1 MSRRETKK
9 NRREILE
16 RPEVSDRLVVVFR
29 IGFLLATLG
38 LAALWTVSLV
48 QFLAANSAG
57 TLTTYKI
64 GLGVVYLIA
73 TGLAAAGAL
82 TLVVMKVDEQT
93 AHRARVIVRWTLGAL
108 TVSAVFAIFSLG
120 LHWVL
125 LIYLYLFAWMIF
137 FQIRTDP
144 RLDHSKE
151 LHNPWDTNKQLEKR
165 GYISLNFF
173 NLFWVFMVAS
183 VVGLIVEVI
192 FHALTRGGYQDRAG
206 VLWGPFSPIYG
217 FGAVLMTIALNR
229 FWKRSKFV
237 IFLIAGVIGSAFEFF
252 VSFFLES
259 AFGIVAWDYSGTFLS
274 IDGRTNF
281 AFMCAWGFLGL
292 VWIKLLLPDVLRV
305 VDAIPLSWRTG
316 LTVATAI
323 FMVANGV
330 MTLLAL
336 ENWYERSDGKQ
347 PTTATEKYFAE
358 HFDNDYMANRFQ
370 SMQMNP
376 NQASRI
382 DQ

>member
-1 MSRRETKK
+1 MSRRGTK
-9 NRREILE
+9 RHHPEIFQ
-16 RPEVSDRLVVVFR
+16 RPAVSNQLVLIFRL
-29 IGFLLATLG
+29 GFLLAALG
-38 LAALWTVSLV
+38 LAALWTVALV
-48 QFLAANSAG
+48 QFLAANSARDLSSF
-57 TLTTYKI
+57 TIL
-64 GLGVVYLIA
+64 LAVVYLIA
-73 TGLAAAGAL
+73 AGLAAAGSL
-82 TLVVMKVDEQT
+82 TLVVMKIDS
-93 AHRARVIVRWTLGAL
+93 ANSHRARVIARWTLAAL
-108 TVSAVFAIFSLG
+108 IISAAFAIFGLG
-120 LHWVL
+120 LHWIL
-125 LIYLYLFAWMIF
+125 LVYLYLFGWMFF

-144 RLDHSKE
+144 RLDHSKQ
-151 LHNPWDTNKQLEKR
+151 LRNPWDRNQQLEKR

-183 VVGLIVEVI
+183 VVGLVVEVI
-192 FHALTRGGYQDRAG
+192 FHALTVGGYEDRAG
-206 VLWGPFSPIYG
+206 LLWGPFSPIYG

-229 FWKRSKFV
+229 FWDRSKIV
-237 IFLIAGVIGSAFEFF
+237 IFLVAGIIGSAFEFF

-259 AFGIVAWDYSGTFLS
+259 AFGIVAWDYTGTFLN

-292 VWIKLLLPDVLRV
+292 VWVKLLLPDVLRV

-316 LTVATAI
+316 LTVVTAI

-336 ENWYERSDGKQ
+336 DNWFERSAGKQ
-347 PTTATEKYFAE
+347 PSNAVQEYFAE
-358 HFDNDYMANRFQ
+358 HFDNDYMKNRFQ

-376 NQASRI
+376 NQANRV